1 MGKTQHS
8 VSIPKKYW
16 KKYKELYEK
25 LKDVC
30 EELEISSPSELV
42 RVLMRLGEP
51 RFREI
56 VEHTRRTRKKTPSN

>member
-8 VSIPKKYW
+8 VSIPKDYW
-16 KKYKELYEK
+16 KKYKALFDE

-51 RFREI
+51 RFREL
-56 VEHTRRTRKKTPSN
+56 VAHTRKTRKGRPPS

>member
-16 KKYKELYEK
+16 TKYLKLYEE

-30 EELEISSPSELV
+30 EELEITSAAELV

-51 RFREI
+51 RLREL
-56 VEHTRRTRKKTPSN
+56 VAHTRKTRTKPQAS